1 MGVYA
6 TIGRLGRDA
15 ETRFTQGGTAVA
27 NFALA
32 VDVGF
37 GDSKSTL
44 WLDCSLWGK
53 RAEGG
58 VVQYL
63 TKGQQVYVTGEI
75 ATREY
80 KKGNGE
86 PGFAVTLRV
95 DDLKLAGQANQQ
107 GGQNQAP
114 QGGYSNQPQGGYTNS
129 QQGGQPQQNQNP
141 QQSRPPQGQ
150 QNQPP
155 QNAPQNNYGAP
166 DPGQFDDFSEEIPF

>member
-15 ETRFTQGGTAVA
+15 ETRFTQGGTPVA
-27 NFALA
+27 NFAMA

-37 GDSKSTL
+37 GDNKSTL

-75 ATREY
+75 GTREY

-95 DDLKLAGQANQQ
+95 DDLKLAGQASQQ
-107 GGQNQAP
+107 GGQNQTP
-114 QGGYSNQPQGGYTNS
+114 QQGHSNQPQGGYTNN
-129 QQGGQPQQNQNP
+129 QQGGNPQQNQNP
-141 QQSRPPQGQ
+141 QQNRPPQGR
-150 QNQPP
+150 
-155 QNAPQNNYGAP
+155 QNAPQSNYGAP
-166 DPGQFDDFSEEIPF
+166 DPGNFEDFDDEIPF